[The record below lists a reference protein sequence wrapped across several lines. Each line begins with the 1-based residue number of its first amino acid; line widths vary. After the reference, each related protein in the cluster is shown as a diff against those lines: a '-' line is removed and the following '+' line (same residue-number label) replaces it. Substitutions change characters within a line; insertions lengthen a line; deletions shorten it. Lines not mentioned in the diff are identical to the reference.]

1 MKNEILAKGQTRTMT
16 VKEIASAI
24 GVAESTIRNKI
35 ADLFPNRAKNG
46 IATRLNEQQVV
57 FLKKNLTPMNLTLKS
72 KVDNSVT
79 HLEMLENVQRD
90 LQWLISYNAEL
101 QSQNEILQ
109 LKLDESKDW
118 YSVKRMEK
126 IEQRYVV

>member
-1 MKNEILAKGQTRTMT
+1 MT

-35 ADLFPNRAKNG
+35 AELFPNRVKNG

-57 FLKKNLTPMNLTLKS
+57 FLKKNLTPRNLTFQS

-101 QSQNEILQ
+101 QS
-109 LKLDESKDW
+109 
-118 YSVKRMEK
+118 
-126 IEQRYVV
+126 